1 MKAINKELLEG
12 MSKAMLCS
20 NYLEMDTFF
29 HAVELVVE
37 DEVREIQ
44 ERYKLGETTADMIQS
59 VRKFVPNDIGASRR
73 TDEEIRRMFQ
83 TTDVE
88 STQNVTCA
96 TNEEINLK

>member
-20 NYLEMDTFF
+20 NHLEMDTFF

-37 DEVREIQ
+37 DEVRERQ

-59 VRKFVPNDIGASRR
+59 VRKLIPNDVEASRR
-73 TDEEIRRMFQ
+73 TDEEIRRMCQ
-83 TTDVE
+83 TMGVE
-88 STQNVTCA
+88 STQNVTCEM
-96 TNEEINLK
+96 NEETNLK